1 VKAARVC
8 LSTRLLAEA
17 LGFPVPWRIV
27 HAHVLH
33 THWERPVLELI
44 ITGDT
49 LDEAFAVEEG
59 TPIQAAEILV
69 TFEQRSAQIV
79 PVDPATVASHAR
91 T

>member
-1 VKAARVC
+1 VKAARVR
-8 LSTRLLAEA
+8 LSTKLLAEA
-17 LGFPVPWRIV
+17 LGFPVPWTIV

-44 ITGDT
+44 LTGDT

-59 TPIQAAEILV
+59 APIHEAEILV
-69 TFEQRSAQIV
+69 TCEQRTAQIV
-79 PVDPATVASHAR
+79 PVHPAPVASHAR

>member
-1 VKAARVC
+1 MKAARVR
-8 LSTRLLAEA
+8 LPTRLLAEA

-49 LDEAFAVEEG
+49 LDDAFAVEEG
-59 TPIQAAEILV
+59 APIHEAEILV
-69 TFEQRSAQIV
+69 TFEQQTAQIV
-79 PVDPATVASHAR
+79 PMDPATVASHAR